1 MIPHQYQ
8 RIFTIQKT
16 TKMKKT
22 VLAMLLLAVSVTS
35 FAQEEEEEK
44 KGGFKKENLFVG
56 GDITLGFSNV
66 YTALGVSPYVGYSIN
81 KYLDVAASF
90 NFNYTSQ
97 RDYYVYGDKVRQTIY
112 GPGAFVRVY
121 PFRFVFAQ
129 AQFEHNFVKA
139 KYIPANNSGYLP
151 VTDRVDANS
160 FLVGAGYAGGRDE
173 YNKSFY
179 YISVSWDLIRDRN
192 SPYVDGLGR
201 AVPIIRAG
209 YNIALFQGGGRR
221 RR

>member
-1 MIPHQYQ
+1 
-8 RIFTIQKT
+8 
-16 TKMKKT
+16 MKKLLIAT
-22 VLAMLLLAVSVTS
+22 LILAASFS
-35 FAQEEEEEK
+35 GFAQDEEEEK

-56 GDITLGFSNV
+56 GDLTLGFSNL
-66 YTALGVSPYVGYSIN
+66 YTAVGINPYFGYSLN
-81 KYLDVAASF
+81 KYVDVAASF
-90 NFNYTSQ
+90 NFNYISQ
-97 RDYYVYGDKVRQTIY
+97 RDYSEYGDKVRQTIY

-129 AQFEHNFVKA
+129 AQFEHNFVKV
-139 KYIPANNSGYLP
+139 KYIPANNSVIYLP
-151 VTDRVDANS
+151 GTNHVDANS
-160 FLVGAGYAGGRDE
+160 FLVGAGYAGGRSA

-179 YISVSWDLIRDRN
+179 YFSVSWDLIRNRN